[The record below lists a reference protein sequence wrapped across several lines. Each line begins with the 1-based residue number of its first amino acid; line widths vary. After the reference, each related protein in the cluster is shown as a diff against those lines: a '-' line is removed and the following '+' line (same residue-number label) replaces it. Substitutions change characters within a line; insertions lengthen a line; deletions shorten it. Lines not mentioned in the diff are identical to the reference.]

1 MSITDRGWFW
11 VAVGVYG
18 ISTLYSIFLHRGGFR
33 QDNRVS
39 YLLLMLGW
47 VAHTLSMTSRGF
59 SLQRCPINNLF
70 EATIF
75 IAWTIVTSYLVIG
88 AWSRVRFLGAFA
100 SPILFGIGVFALMPG
115 LDPPYQPQ
123 HPNFS
128 GGMHS
133 LHAAFILLASGAFG
147 LSSVAALMYLVQE
160 RDLKRNKLRAM
171 LSLLPPMHR
180 LEIISRRLMVA
191 GVALMT
197 LGLGSGALWLKERH
211 GVYFKPDSTI
221 IWSGLVWLIYVGLIC
236 LSYRFGY
243 RGRRFALGAV
253 GGFAFVILTFW
264 GFYLLSG
271 LHQAGPAPVTP
282 NAFLNRTWEST
293 S

>member
-11 VAVGVYG
+11 IAVAIYG
-18 ISTLYSIFLHRGGFR
+18 LSTLYSIFLLRGGFR
-33 QDNRVS
+33 QDNRVN
-39 YLLLMLGW
+39 YLLLLLGC
-47 VAHTLSMTSRGF
+47 VAHTFSMAKRGF

-75 IAWTIVTSYLVIG
+75 IAWAIVATYLVIG
-88 AWSRVRFLGAFA
+88 AWSRVRFLGAFV
-100 SPILFGIGVFALMPG
+100 SPILLGIGVFALMPS

-133 LHAAFILLASGAFG
+133 LHAALILLASGAFG
-147 LSSVAALMYLVQE
+147 LSSVAAWMYLLQD
-160 RDLKRNKLRAM
+160 RDLKQNKLRAM
-171 LSLLPPMHR
+171 MSRLPPIQRM
-180 LEIISRRLMVA
+180 EQITRRLIHVGLALLTA
-191 GVALMT
+191 GLI
-197 LGLGSGALWLKERH
+197 SGALWLKQRH
-211 GVYFKPDSTI
+211 GVYFKTDTTI
-221 IWSGLVWLIYVGLIC
+221 IWSCFVWLMYGLLT
-236 LSYRFGY
+236 LSTHWFGY

-271 LHQAGPAPVTP
+271 LHQPGPVSPLP
-282 NAFLNRTWEST
+282 PS
-293 S
+293 